1 MKPKTML
8 CASIAE
14 ATLPEVMKAV
24 EKAGEA
30 DLIEIRADALREPTR
45 ELLRRLLEEVKAA
58 SGKEVILTL
67 RAEAEGGAFKSGE
80 EERRELL
87 RAGISVADY
96 VDLELGMPALQS
108 MVEEAK
114 EGNTRV
120 IISHHDFNS
129 TPSGE
134 QMLRVLRDEL
144 RAGADIAKLA
154 VRANN
159 VGDVLRLLEVTLE
172 ASRYG
177 RVCTIS
183 MGEYGRLSRMASPLF
198 GSVLTYGYVSTP
210 TAPGQLSL
218 VELRQ
223 ALRILGVKK

>member
-14 ATLPEVMKAV
+14 TTLPRVMKAV

-30 DLIEIRADALREPTR
+30 DLIEIRADALRKPTK
-45 ELLRRLLEEVKAA
+45 ELLRRLLEEVKALH
-58 SGKEVILTL
+58 GKKIILTL
-67 RAEAEGGAFKSGE
+67 RAEAQGGVFKGSE
-80 EERRELL
+80 EERQRLL
-87 RAGISVADY
+87 RAGIPLADY
-96 VDLELGMPALQS
+96 VDLELEMPDLKS

-114 EGNTRV
+114 KENTRV

-129 TPSGE
+129 TPGE
-134 QMLRVLRDEL
+134 EGMLRVLREEL
-144 RAGADIAKLA
+144 RIGADIAKLA
-154 VRANN
+154 VKANSMR
-159 VGDVLRLLEVTLE
+159 DVLRLLGVTLE

-183 MGEYGRLSRMASPLF
+183 MGEYGRLARMASPLF
-198 GSVLTYGYVSTP
+198 GSMLTYGYVSNP

-218 VELRQ
+218 TELGQ

>member
-1 MKPKTML
+1 MKPLL

-14 ATLPEVMKAV
+14 TTLPEVMKAV
-24 EKAGEA
+24 EKTGEA
-30 DLIEIRADALREPTR
+30 DLIEIRADALRKPSR
-45 ELLRRLLEEVKAA
+45 ELLGRLLEEVKAT
-58 SGKEVILTL
+58 SGKRVILTL
-67 RAEAEGGAFKSGE
+67 RAPAEGGAFRGGE
-80 EERRELL
+80 EERQELL
-87 RAGISVADY
+87 REGISVADY
-96 VDLELGMPALQS
+96 VDLELGMSDLQS

-114 EGNTRV
+114 KGSTRV
-120 IISHHDFNS
+120 IISHHDFGS
-129 TPSGE
+129 TPGE
-134 QMLRVLRDEL
+134 EEMLRVLREEL

-154 VRANN
+154 VRAKDMR
-159 VGDVLRLLEVTLE
+159 DVLRLLGVTLE

-183 MGEYGRLSRMASPLF
+183 MGEYGRLSRIVSPLF

-218 VELRQ
+218 AELGQ